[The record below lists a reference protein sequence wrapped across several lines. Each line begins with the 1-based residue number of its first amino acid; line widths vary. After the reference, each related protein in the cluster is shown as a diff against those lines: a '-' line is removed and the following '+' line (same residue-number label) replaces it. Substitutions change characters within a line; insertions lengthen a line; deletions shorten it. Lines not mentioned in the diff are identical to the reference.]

1 MSLLSI
7 DVSKVKRLSLRE
19 IKLTAPELSREPIE
33 AIQESQTEAPKE
45 TTIKALQSP
54 EIEKLKGL
62 ANKVV
67 EPFRGFYSEEI
78 KVQIMKATNVS
89 QERAEIGCTL
99 MLQAGAIEQAINP
112 EIYYLGGS
120 TPF

>member
-1 MSLLSI
+1 MSLLSTDI
-7 DVSKVKRLSLRE
+7 SKVKRLSLRE
-19 IKLTAPELSREPIE
+19 VKLTDPKLSRKPIE

-45 TTIKALQSP
+45 IPIKALQSP

-78 KVQIMKATNVS
+78 IEQIMKATNVS
-89 QERAEIGCTL
+89 QERAEVGFTL